1 MKKRMIAFLVVV
13 LVLTCS
19 TGTAY
24 AATSTYPA
32 YAVTSTYRGAKTVVY
47 ETDYEAM
54 RQAIIADLD
63 EEEYLEYKEDIENGI
78 RIQILFDKQ
87 GRLNLD
93 RLMKE
98 THLRETETDEEVIAA
113 GIEKIREEYRKMNEV
128 YDEELAK
135 LGVVKVEPSNPEHR
149 AMLTSM
155 QNGMVL
161 EANGFSGLSDG
172 STSGFT
178 PDFNLITLGI
188 LGLAILISLC
198 RREGRNPA
206 FKESRQAVKSQ
217 Y

>member
-1 MKKRMIAFLVVV
+1 MKKGVIAFLVVV

-32 YAVTSTYRGAKTVVY
+32 YAVTSTDRGAKTVVY

-63 EEEYLEYKEDIENGI
+63 EEEYLEYKEDIENSI

-128 YDEELAK
+128 YEEELAK
-135 LGVVKVEPSNPEHR
+135 LGVVKVETSNPGHS

-161 EANGFSGLSDG
+161 EAEGFSGLSDG

-188 LGLAILISLC
+188 LGIAILISLC
-198 RREGRNPA
+198 RRKEEVLLLKKAGRL
-206 FKESRQAVKSQ
+206 
-217 Y
+217 

>member
-19 TGTAY
+19 TGTAC
-24 AATSTYPA
+24 AA
-32 YAVTSTYRGAKTVVY
+32 TSTYRGAETVVY

-54 RQAIIADLD
+54 RQAIIAGID

-113 GIEKIREEYRKMNEV
+113 GIEKIREEYRKMNAV
-128 YDEELAK
+128 YEEELAK
-135 LGVVKVEPSNPEHR
+135 LGVVKVEPSNPEHS

-155 QNGMVL
+155 QNGMIL
-161 EANGFSGLSDG
+161 EAEGFSGLSAGGTAG
-172 STSGFT
+172 ST
-178 PDFNLITLGI
+178 PDFKLVTLGI
-188 LGLAILISLC
+188 LGFAILISLC
-198 RREGRNPA
+198 RREGRRSFSA
-206 FKESRQAVKSQ
+206 ESHFYR